1 MINAI
6 KDLYTYFFIPVYLP
20 VYVART
26 YTLIITATS
35 NSRFHNINDFY
46 YCLSFFLFSFILYF

>member
-6 KDLYTYFFIPVYLP
+6 KDLYTYFFISVYLP
-20 VYVART
+20 VYIART

-46 YCLSFFLFSFILYF
+46 YCLSFFFI